1 MSIKKQSIKSI
12 SNGISKFENSK
23 NVLKNSDFSD
33 FKQFLKFYLNTS
45 EPKQRKKL
53 ADEFLKRHI
62 ELYEFLKNN
71 QELVSA
77 ETEISKTVNDIFSGN
92 TAVSDNKQLTNLFEI
107 IERGVGK

>member
-1 MSIKKQSIKSI
+1 MSIRKQSIKSL
-12 SNGISKFENSK
+12 SDGISRFENNK

-33 FKQFLKFYLNTS
+33 FKQFLKTYLNTS
-45 EPKQRKKL
+45 EPKQRRKL
-53 ADEFLKRHI
+53 ADEFRKRHL

-92 TAVSDNKQLTNLFEI
+92 TAVSDNRQLTNLFEI

>member
-1 MSIKKQSIKSI
+1 MSIRKQSIKSL
-12 SNGISKFENSK
+12 SDGISRFENSK

-33 FKQFLKFYLNTS
+33 FKQFLKTYLNTS
-45 EPKQRKKL
+45 EPKQRRKL
-53 ADEFLKRHI
+53 ADEFRKRHL

-92 TAVSDNKQLTNLFEI
+92 TAVSDNRQLTNLFEI